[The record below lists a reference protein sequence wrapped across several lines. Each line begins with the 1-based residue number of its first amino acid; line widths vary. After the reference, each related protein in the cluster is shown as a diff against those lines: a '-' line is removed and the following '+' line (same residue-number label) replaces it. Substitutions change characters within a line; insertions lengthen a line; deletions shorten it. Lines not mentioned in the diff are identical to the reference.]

1 MSTVVISEFM
11 DGAAVETL
19 QGRHSVVYDAQLVD
33 QRERL
38 GAALEQASALIVR
51 NRTRVDEAL
60 LACGP
65 RLKVVGRLGVGLDN
79 IDLAACKVRG
89 VEVIPATGANNIAV
103 AEYVVAAML
112 WLVRGCF
119 ADNAAMLA
127 GEWPRQRLMG
137 GEVLGR
143 ALGLVGF
150 GGIAREVARRARVLG
165 LEVQAFDPA
174 LGADDPLW
182 AESGVRPASSLD
194 SLLAG
199 SDVVSVHVPL
209 NERTRHLIGAGELAA
224 MRDDA
229 VLINTSR
236 GGVVDDAALAQAL
249 SSGRLGGAALDVFEQ
264 EPLPA
269 ASVYSGVPNVLLTPH
284 IAGVTRESNQRVS
297 AMIADAVNRTLE
309 STV

>member
-119 ADNAAMLA
+119 ADNAAILA

-137 GEVLGR
+137 GEVFGR

-165 LEVQAFDPA
+165 LEVQAFDPG

-182 AESGVRPASSLD
+182 AESGVRPATSLD

-209 NERTRHLIGAGELAA
+209 NERTRHLIGAGQLAA
-224 MRDDA
+224 MRDGA

-236 GGVVDDAALAQAL
+236 GGVVDDAALSQAL

-309 STV
+309 TTA